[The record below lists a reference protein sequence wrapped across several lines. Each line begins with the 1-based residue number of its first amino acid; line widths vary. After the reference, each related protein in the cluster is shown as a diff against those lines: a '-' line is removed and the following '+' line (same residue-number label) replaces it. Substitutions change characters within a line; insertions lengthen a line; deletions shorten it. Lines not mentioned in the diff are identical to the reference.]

1 MSTSVTRPNLSK
13 ENSLA
18 ELLRQPAYAD
28 RFKQVLGER
37 AGEFT
42 SSILSVGMSMPDVN
56 PISIVQSAMKAAAL
70 DLPVEKSLG
79 FAWIVPYVEK
89 GVKVAQFQIGWKGL
103 VQLALRTAAYSSMN
117 VKPINAEAL
126 GGFDDVGEPIIHWDK
141 VDETKEAIGYAFAW
155 KLVNGFRKVCY
166 WSKEKVDAHAKRY
179 SQSYAKGYTTPW
191 KTHFDQMAM
200 KTVVKNEL
208 SKWGILSIQFQRA
221 LEADGSVTDSGGTR
235 YPDGIDV
242 GASTN
247 EVPKLADSPEDNV
260 PMGDDNQEPKG
271 HNPPPTQPQ
280 KDYQMKPASEA
291 SMPPKNPMVEILNKP
306 HQPEPPTPVAV
317 AADPNFQS
325 QPINTKPPTEAA
337 INLQTLI
344 ASLEIPEKDFL
355 LWAHATGRCKGANQF
370 TSILQIPEDKCIAIS
385 QDAKGL
391 ALCKKTYAPY
401 QQPQQPTE

>member
-13 ENSLA
+13 ETSLA

-221 LEADGSVTDSGGTR
+221 LESDGSVTDASGTR

-247 EVPKLADSPEDNV
+247 EVPRLSDDNV
-260 PMGDDNQEPKG
+260 PMGDEPM
-271 HNPPPTQPQ
+271 PEPQTTQTVEQP
-280 KDYQMKPASEA
+280 KKEYQMKPAAEA
-291 SMPPKNPMVEILNKP
+291 SLPPRNPMVEVLNKP
-306 HQPEPPTPVAV
+306 HKPEQPTPVAV
-317 AADPNFQS
+317 ADDPNLQS
-325 QPINTKPPTEAA
+325 QPINTKPPSEAA
-337 INLQTLI
+337 VNLQSLI
-344 ASLEIPEKDFL
+344 ASLEIPERDFL
-355 LWAHATGRCKGANQF
+355 VWAHVTGRCKGANQF
-370 TSILQIPEDKCIAIS
+370 TSILQIPEDKCIDIS
-385 QDAKGL
+385 KDAKGL